1 MLETANQ
8 PKIVILGVGNL
19 LLRDEEVGNQLSK
32 TVNRDDLGYTNL
44 EIIDD
49 GTSPEILSLVE
60 SADELIIIDA
70 VNGGR
75 KPRTIYRFGI
85 DGVNSHSAARLF
97 VHQIIDVVDNLR
109 ILDLLGKQ
117 PKSTVIIGIDP
128 ETIDWGL
135 ELSSRVQ
142 KKMPEISTLAMK
154 AIKETK

>member
-8 PKIVILGVGNL
+8 PRIVILGVGNL

-32 TVNRDDLGYTNL
+32 TINRDDLGYTNL
-44 EIIDD
+44 EIVDD

-70 VNGGR
+70 VNGGK

-117 PKSTVIIGIDP
+117 PKGTVIIRIDP

-135 ELSSRVQ
+135 EPSLEAQ
-142 KKMPEISTLAMK
+142 KKMPEITRLLIRE
-154 AIKETK
+154 IKETE